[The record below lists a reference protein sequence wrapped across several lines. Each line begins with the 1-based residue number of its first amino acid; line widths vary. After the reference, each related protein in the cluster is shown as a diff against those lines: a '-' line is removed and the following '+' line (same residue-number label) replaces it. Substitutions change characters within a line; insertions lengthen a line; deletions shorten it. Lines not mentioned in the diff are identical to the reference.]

1 MAGGGIQVE
10 VNEVG
15 LNSLDYVNTILFNFP
30 GKAALAAKRA
40 AKRAGNA
47 GRTEA
52 DKYVVPKYNIRA
64 GQFTSHT
71 KTQVQVGGGSG
82 GGVAGVK
89 ITYSGSRLAVLE
101 FKPNITKGAGVS
113 YQAKRGVTEELPH
126 AFGVNAYGGHV
137 FQRAGR
143 SRFPIVKQ
151 VDRSTP
157 HMLKDP
163 GVADPLG
170 KRIMEVFNQRLQH
183 EIGYILGKS

>member
-1 MAGGGIQVE
+1 MAGIQVE

-30 GKAALAAKRA
+30 GKAALAVKRA
-40 AKRAGNA
+40 ARRAGNA

-52 DKYVVPKYNIRA
+52 KKYVVPKYNIKA
-64 GQFTSHT
+64 GQFTAHT
-71 KTQVQVGGGSG
+71 LTQVQVGGGG
-82 GGVAGVK
+82 GGATSVK

-101 FKPNITKGAGVS
+101 FKPNVTKDAGVT

-151 VDRSTP
+151 VDRATP

-163 GVADPLG
+163 EVADPLG
-170 KRIMEVFNQRLQH
+170 KKIMEVFNQRLQH
-183 EIGYILGKS
+183 EIGYILGKA

>member
-1 MAGGGIQVE
+1 MAGGINVE

-30 GKAALAAKRA
+30 GKAKLAAKRA
-40 AKRAGNA
+40 AKRAGKA

-52 DKYVVPKYNIRA
+52 KKYVVPKYNIKP

-71 KTQVQVGGGSG
+71 KIQVQVGGSG
-82 GGVAGVK
+82 GSAASVK

-101 FKPNITKGAGVS
+101 FEPNVSKESGVT
-113 YQAKRGVTEELPH
+113 YEAKRGKEEKLPH
-126 AFGVNAYGGHV
+126 AFDVGKLGGHV

-151 VDRSTP
+151 VDRATP

-163 GVADPLG
+163 DVADPLG
-170 KRIMEVFNQRLQH
+170 KKIMEVFNQRLQH
-183 EIGYILGKS
+183 EIGYILGKA

>member
-1 MAGGGIQVE
+1 MAGGGINVE
-10 VNEVG
+10 VHDVG

-52 DKYVVPKYNIRA
+52 KKYVVPKYNIKA
-64 GQFTSHT
+64 GQFTKNT
-71 KTQVQVGGGSG
+71 RTQVQVGGSG
-82 GGVAGVK
+82 GSAASVK

-101 FKPNITKGAGVS
+101 FKPNVSKESGVT
-113 YQAKRGVTEELPH
+113 YQAKRGVEEKLPH
-126 AFGVNAYGGHV
+126 AFEVNPYGKHI

-151 VDRSTP
+151 VDRATP

-163 GVADPLG
+163 EVADPLG
-170 KRIMEVFNQRLQH
+170 KKIMEVFNQRLVH